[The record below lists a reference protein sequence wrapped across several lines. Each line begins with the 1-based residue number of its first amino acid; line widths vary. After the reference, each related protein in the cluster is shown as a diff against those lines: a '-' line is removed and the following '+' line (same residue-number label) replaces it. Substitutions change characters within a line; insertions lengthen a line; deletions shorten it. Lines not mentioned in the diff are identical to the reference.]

1 MALRGASKLALTPP
15 RKPDEASTVRRAS
28 SLFVLAVAVAA
39 TPAGAQAPA
48 AAELWR
54 VAAASLASHPALQVG
69 ATSTFWNPGSPN
81 GQRGGAA
88 GIEIVHTSAVL
99 GLSGLLLGGSLPL
112 AGPVRAGL
120 VLGRMQI
127 RDLVRTTTS
136 PDSEQGSI
144 PVFEQFGGA
153 HLAFQSTA
161 VQAGVLL
168 AIHNSRFD
176 IESETGFTLDIG
188 FRARPFRRLTI
199 AAATHLLPV
208 TLTSEPTTDYYAAA
222 EYIVVDRW
230 TLSTLEARLALQY
243 GATYRNSGDLDHT
256 LTAGFTVNEQVHID
270 ATITNES
277 AYGQR
282 QWRPGIALG
291 LRFGR
296 YTVMFS
302 HGTGINDVGGT
313 YRVGLD
319 VEFPR

>member
-15 RKPDEASTVRRAS
+15 REPDEASTVRRAS
-28 SLFVLAVAVAA
+28 SMILLAVVVTASA
-39 TPAGAQAPA
+39 AGAQAPA

-54 VAAASLASHPALQVG
+54 VAAASLASPPALQIG

-88 GIEIVHTSAVL
+88 GIEIIHTSSVL

-112 AGPVRAGL
+112 SGPVRAGL

-136 PDSEQGSI
+136 PDSEEGSI
-144 PVFEQFGGA
+144 PVYEQFAGG
-153 HLAFQSTA
+153 HLAFQSSA
-161 VQAGVLL
+161 FEAGALL
-168 AIHNSRFD
+168 AVHNARFD
-176 IESETGFTLDIG
+176 IESETGFTLDLG
-188 FRARPFRRLTI
+188 FRVHPFRRLTI
-199 AAATHLLPV
+199 AAATHLLPI
-208 TLTSEPTTDYYAAA
+208 TLTSESTTDYYAGA
-222 EYIVVDRW
+222 EYIVVDHW
-230 TLSTLEARLALQY
+230 KLSSLDARLALQY

-256 LTAGFTVNEQVHID
+256 INAGFTVNEQVHID
-270 ATITNES
+270 AALTNEA

-296 YTVMFS
+296 YTVLFS